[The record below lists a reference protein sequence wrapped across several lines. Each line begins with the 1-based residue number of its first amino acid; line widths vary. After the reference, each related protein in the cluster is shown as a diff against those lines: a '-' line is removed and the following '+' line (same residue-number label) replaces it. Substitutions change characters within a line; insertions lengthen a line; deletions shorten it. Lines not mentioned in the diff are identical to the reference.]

1 VLHILNN
8 LDSNALFDLSK
19 TFAKQKKSINK
30 KLLPAVKSAMNPSM
44 KKVYDSEIIKIIKQ
58 LHKSCRKY
66 GKRRKK
72 DEKKSTQNVNMWLLE
87 ENKYIIY
94 IIFQYINYL
103 KYCFFNRK

>member
-19 TFAKQKKSINK
+19 MFAKQKKLINK

-58 LHKSCRKY
+58 LHKSRQ
-66 GKRRKK
+66 
-72 DEKKSTQNVNMWLLE
+72 EV
-87 ENKYIIY
+87 
-94 IIFQYINYL
+94 
-103 KYCFFNRK
+103 